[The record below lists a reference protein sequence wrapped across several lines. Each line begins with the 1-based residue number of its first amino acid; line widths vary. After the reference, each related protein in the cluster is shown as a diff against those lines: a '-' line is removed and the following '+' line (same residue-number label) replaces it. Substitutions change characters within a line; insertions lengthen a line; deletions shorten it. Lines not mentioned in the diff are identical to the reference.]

1 VTRGPAETLGRSN
14 HNDKEIDM
22 SQPRVLA
29 TDLVIGESA
38 RWHDGR
44 LWLSN
49 WGAQEILTFDL
60 EGHREVITR
69 VPTTIPFSI
78 DWLPDGQLLVVAGPE
93 QRLLRREPDGS
104 LIDHAD
110 LTGLPGGLNEIVVDG
125 RGTIWV
131 NGGSDF
137 YPDEGVA
144 PGFIA
149 AISPDGVVRQVAD
162 GIAFPNGMAV
172 TEDNSTLIIAES
184 FAGKLTAF
192 EITDGGDLVG
202 RRTFAEVLADGICA
216 DAEGAVWTP
225 SWYENESCCLRV
237 ADGGQVLDR
246 IPLDQSGFACAL
258 GGADGRTLFMLT
270 ADWHMDEDFMD
281 NLHRLTTG
289 PRTGQVLTTTVS
301 VPSAGWPNHR

>member
-1 VTRGPAETLGRSN
+1 MP
-14 HNDKEIDM
+14 
-22 SQPRVLA
+22 QPQVLA

-49 WGAQEILTFDL
+49 WGAAEILTFD
-60 EGHREVITR
+60 EDGHRELITK

-78 DWLPDGQLLVVAGPE
+78 DWLSNGQLLITAGPE
-93 QRLLRREPDGS
+93 QRLLRQEPDGS
-104 LIDHAD
+104 LVDHAD
-110 LTGLPGGLNEIVVDG
+110 LTGLPGGLNEIVIDG
-125 RGTIWV
+125 RGTIYV
-131 NGGSDF
+131 DGGADF

-149 AISPDGVVRQVAD
+149 AISSDGTVRQVAD

-172 TEDNSTLIIAES
+172 TEDNSALIIAES

-192 EITDGGDLVG
+192 DITEDGSLDN
-202 RRTFAEVLADGICA
+202 RRTFADALADGICM

-225 SWYENESCCLRV
+225 SWYDNAPCCLRV
-237 ADGGQVLDR
+237 AEGGEVLDR
-246 IPLDQSGFACAL
+246 IQLDQSGFACAL
-258 GGADGRTLFMLT
+258 GGPDGRTLFMLT

-281 NLHRLTTG
+281 NLNRLTTG
-289 PRTGQVLTTTVS
+289 PHTGHVLTTTVS

>member
-1 VTRGPAETLGRSN
+1 MQAKVF
-14 HNDKEIDM
+14 
-22 SQPRVLA
+22 A

-38 RWHDGR
+38 RWRDGR

-49 WGAQEILTFDL
+49 WGAAELLTFDQ
-60 EGHREVITR
+60 GGRRELVTK

-78 DWLPDGQLLVVAGPE
+78 DWLPSGQLLIVSGPE

-104 LIDHAD
+104 LVDHAD
-110 LTGLPGGLNEIVVDG
+110 LAGLPGGLNEIVVDG
-125 RGTIWV
+125 RGTIYI
-131 NGGSDF
+131 NGGTDF

-149 AISPDGVVRQVAD
+149 AITPDGTVRQVAD
-162 GIAFPNGMAV
+162 NIAFPNGMCV

-184 FAGKLTAF
+184 FATRLTAF
-192 EITDGGDLVG
+192 DITPDGGLDN
-202 RRTFAEVLADGICA
+202 RRTFADVPADGICM

-225 SWYENESCCLRV
+225 SWLDNEPCCIRV
-237 ADGGQVLDR
+237 ADGGEVLDR

-258 GGADGRTLFMLT
+258 GGPDGRTLFMLT
-270 ADWHMDEDFMD
+270 ADWHMGEDFMD

-289 PRTGQVLTTTVS
+289 PHTGHVLTATVR

>member
-1 VTRGPAETLGRSN
+1 MP
-14 HNDKEIDM
+14 
-22 SQPRVLA
+22 QPQVLA

-38 RWHDGR
+38 RWHNGR

-49 WGAQEILTFDL
+49 WGAAEILTFD
-60 EGHREVITR
+60 EDGHRELITK

-78 DWLPDGQLLVVAGPE
+78 DWLSNGQLLITAGPE
-93 QRLLRREPDGS
+93 QRLLRQEPDGS
-104 LIDHAD
+104 LVDHAD
-110 LTGLPGGLNEIVVDG
+110 LTGLPGGLNEIVIDG
-125 RGTIWV
+125 RGTIYV
-131 NGGSDF
+131 DGGADF

-149 AISPDGVVRQVAD
+149 AISSDGTVRQVAD

-192 EITDGGDLVG
+192 DITEDGSLDN
-202 RRTFAEVLADGICA
+202 RRTFADALADGICM

-225 SWYENESCCLRV
+225 SWYDNAPCCLRV
-237 ADGGQVLDR
+237 AEGGEVLDR
-246 IPLDQSGFACAL
+246 IQLDQSGFACAL
-258 GGADGRTLFMLT
+258 GGPEDRTLFMLT
-270 ADWHMDEDFMD
+270 ADWHMDEDFID
-281 NLHRLTTG
+281 NLNRLTTG
-289 PRTGQVLTTTVS
+289 PHTGHVLTTTVS

>member
-1 VTRGPAETLGRSN
+1 
-14 HNDKEIDM
+14 M
-22 SQPRVLA
+22 QPKVFA

-38 RWHDGR
+38 RWREGR
-44 LWLSN
+44 LWLS
-49 WGAQEILTFDL
+49 
-60 EGHREVITR
+60 
-69 VPTTIPFSI
+69 S
-78 DWLPDGQLLVVAGPE
+78 GQLLIVAGPE

-104 LIDHAD
+104 LVDHAD

-125 RGTIWV
+125 RGTIYV
-131 NGGSDF
+131 DGGADF

-149 AISPDGVVRQVAD
+149 AISSDGTVRQVAD

-192 EITDGGDLVG
+192 DITEDGSLDN
-202 RRTFAEVLADGICA
+202 RRTFADALADGICM

-225 SWYENESCCLRV
+225 SWYDNAPCCLRV
-237 ADGGQVLDR
+237 AEGGEVLDR

-258 GGADGRTLFMLT
+258 GGPDGRTLFMLT
-270 ADWHMDEDFMD
+270 ADWHMDEDFID
-281 NLHRLTTG
+281 NLNRLTTG
-289 PRTGQVLTTTVS
+289 PHTGHVLTTTVS

>member
-1 VTRGPAETLGRSN
+1 MQAQVF
-14 HNDKEIDM
+14 
-22 SQPRVLA
+22 A

-38 RWHDGR
+38 RWRDGR

-49 WGAQEILTFDL
+49 WGAAELLTFDL
-60 EGHREVITR
+60 QGRRELVTK

-78 DWLPDGQLLVVAGPE
+78 DWLPSGQLLIVAGPE

-104 LIDHAD
+104 LVDHAD

-125 RGTIWV
+125 RGTIYV
-131 NGGSDF
+131 NGGADF

-149 AISPDGVVRQVAD
+149 AITLDGAVRQIAD
-162 GIAFPNGMAV
+162 NIAFPNGMCV

-184 FAGKLTAF
+184 FAAKLTAF
-192 EITDGGDLVG
+192 DITDDGGLDN
-202 RRTFAEVLADGICA
+202 RRTFAEVLADGICM

-225 SWYENESCCLRV
+225 SWLDNEPCCIRV
-237 ADGGQVLDR
+237 TDGGEVLDR

-258 GGADGRTLFMLT
+258 GGPDGRTLFMLT
-270 ADWHMDEDFMD
+270 ADWHMAEDFMD
-281 NLHRLTTG
+281 NLQRLTTG
-289 PRTGQVLTTTVS
+289 PRTGHVLTTTVT

>member
-1 VTRGPAETLGRSN
+1 MYE
-14 HNDKEIDM
+14 
-22 SQPRVLA
+22 PRLLA

-49 WGAQEILTFDL
+49 WGAAEILAFDL
-60 EGHREVITR
+60 DGHREVITR

-78 DWLPDGQLLVVAGPE
+78 DWLPDGRLLVVAGPE
-93 QRLLRREPDGS
+93 QRLLRQEPDGS
-104 LIDHAD
+104 LVDHAD

-125 RGTIWV
+125 HGTIYV
-131 NGGSDF
+131 NGGADF

-149 AISPDGVVRQVAD
+149 AISPSGTVREVAD
-162 GIAFPNGMAV
+162 QIAFPNGMAV

-192 EITDGGDLVG
+192 DITDDGGLAN
-202 RRTFAEVLADGICA
+202 RRSFAEVPADGICT

-225 SWYENESCCLRV
+225 SLIDNEPCCVRV
-237 ADGGQVLDR
+237 DEGGEVLDR
-246 IPLDQSGFACAL
+246 IPLEQFGFANAL
-258 GGADGRTLFMLT
+258 GGADGRTLFILT

-289 PRTGQVLTTTVS
+289 PRTGQVLTATVA

>member
-1 VTRGPAETLGRSN
+1 
-14 HNDKEIDM
+14 M
-22 SQPRVLA
+22 QPKVFA

-38 RWHDGR
+38 RWRDGR

-49 WGAQEILTFDL
+49 WGAAELLRFDL
-60 EGHREVITR
+60 EGRRELVTK

-78 DWLPDGQLLVVAGPE
+78 DWLPSGQLLIVAGPE

-104 LIDHAD
+104 LVDHAD

-125 RGTIWV
+125 RGTIYV
-131 NGGSDF
+131 NGGADF

-149 AISPDGVVRQVAD
+149 AITPDGTVRQIAD
-162 GIAFPNGMAV
+162 NIAFPNGMCV

-184 FAGKLTAF
+184 FAAKLTAF
-192 EITDGGDLVG
+192 DITENGDLDN
-202 RRTFAEVLADGICA
+202 RRTFDEVLADGICM

-225 SWYENESCCLRV
+225 SWLDNEPCCIRV
-237 ADGGQVLDR
+237 AEGGEVLDR

-258 GGADGRTLFMLT
+258 GGPDGRTLFMLT
-270 ADWHMDEDFMD
+270 ADWHMAEDFMD
-281 NLHRLTTG
+281 NLQRLTTG
-289 PRTGQVLTTTVS
+289 PRTGHVLTTTVT

>member
-1 VTRGPAETLGRSN
+1 VTIE
-14 HNDKEIDM
+14 EINVP
-22 SQPRVLA
+22 QPQVLA

-49 WGAQEILTFDL
+49 WGAAEILTFD
-60 EGHREVITR
+60 EDGHRELITK

-78 DWLPDGQLLVVAGPE
+78 DWLSNGQLLITAGPE
-93 QRLLRREPDGS
+93 QRLLRQEPDGS
-104 LIDHAD
+104 LVDHAD
-110 LTGLPGGLNEIVVDG
+110 LTGLPGGLNEIVIDG
-125 RGTIWV
+125 RGTIYV
-131 NGGSDF
+131 NGGADF

-149 AISPDGVVRQVAD
+149 AISSDGTVRQVAD

-192 EITDGGDLVG
+192 DITEDGSLDN
-202 RRTFAEVLADGICA
+202 RRTFADALADGICM

-225 SWYENESCCLRV
+225 SWYDNAPCCLRV
-237 ADGGQVLDR
+237 AEGGEVLDR

-258 GGADGRTLFMLT
+258 GGPEGRTLFMLT
-270 ADWHMDEDFMD
+270 ADWHMNEDFMD
-281 NLHRLTTG
+281 NLNRLTTG
-289 PRTGQVLTTTVS
+289 PHTGHVLTTTVS

>member
-1 VTRGPAETLGRSN
+1 MP
-14 HNDKEIDM
+14 
-22 SQPRVLA
+22 QPQVLA

-38 RWHDGR
+38 RWHNGR

-49 WGAQEILTFDL
+49 WGAAEILTFD
-60 EGHREVITR
+60 EDGHRELITK

-78 DWLPDGQLLVVAGPE
+78 DWLSNGQLLITAGPE
-93 QRLLRREPDGS
+93 QRLLRQEPDGS
-104 LIDHAD
+104 LVDHAD
-110 LTGLPGGLNEIVVDG
+110 LTGLPGGLNEIVIDG
-125 RGTIWV
+125 RGTV
-131 NGGSDF
+131 YVDGGADF

-149 AISPDGVVRQVAD
+149 AISSDGTVRQVAD

-192 EITDGGDLVG
+192 DITEDGSLDN
-202 RRTFAEVLADGICA
+202 RRTFADALADGICM
-216 DAEGAVWTP
+216 DVEGAVWTP
-225 SWYENESCCLRV
+225 SWYDNAPCCLRV
-237 ADGGQVLDR
+237 AEGGEVLDR
-246 IPLDQSGFACAL
+246 IQLDQSGFACAL
-258 GGADGRTLFMLT
+258 GGPDGRTLFMLT

-281 NLHRLTTG
+281 NLNRLTTG
-289 PRTGQVLTTTVS
+289 PHTGHVLTTTVS

>member
-1 VTRGPAETLGRSN
+1 MGLSHPGILTKE
-14 HNDKEIDM
+14 EIDVT
-22 SQPRVLA
+22 QPEVLA

-49 WGAQEILTFDL
+49 WGAAELLAFD
-60 EGHREVITR
+60 EQGHRELITR

-78 DWLPDGQLLVVAGPE
+78 DWLPDGQLLIVAGPE
-93 QRLLRREPDGS
+93 QRLLRQEPDGS
-104 LIDHAD
+104 LVDHAD
-110 LTGLPGGLNEIVVDG
+110 LAGLPGGLNEIVVDG
-125 RGTIWV
+125 RGTIYV
-131 NGGSDF
+131 NGGNDF
-137 YPDEGVA
+137 YPDEGIA

-149 AISPDGVVRQVAD
+149 AISPDGTVRQVAD

-184 FAGKLTAF
+184 FASKMTAF
-192 EITDGGDLVG
+192 TITEDGGLDN
-202 RRTFAEVLADGICA
+202 RRTFAEVLADGICT

-237 ADGGQVLDR
+237 ADGGEVLDR
-246 IPLDQSGFACAL
+246 IPLDQAGFACAL

-270 ADWHMDEDFMD
+270 ADWHMNEDFMD
-281 NLHRLTTG
+281 NLDRLTTG

-301 VPSAGWPNHR
+301 VPSAGWPNRR

>member
-1 VTRGPAETLGRSN
+1 MP
-14 HNDKEIDM
+14 
-22 SQPRVLA
+22 QPQVLA

-49 WGAQEILTFDL
+49 WGAAEILTFD
-60 EGHREVITR
+60 EDGHRELITK

-78 DWLPDGQLLVVAGPE
+78 DWLSNGQLLITAGPE
-93 QRLLRREPDGS
+93 QRLLRQEPDGS
-104 LIDHAD
+104 LVDHAD
-110 LTGLPGGLNEIVVDG
+110 LTGLPGGLNEIVIDG
-125 RGTIWV
+125 RGTIYV
-131 NGGSDF
+131 NGGADF

-149 AISPDGVVRQVAD
+149 AISSDGTVRQVAD

-192 EITDGGDLVG
+192 DITEDGSLDN
-202 RRTFAEVLADGICA
+202 RRTFADALADGICM

-225 SWYENESCCLRV
+225 SWYDNAPCCLRV
-237 ADGGQVLDR
+237 AEGGEVLDR

-258 GGADGRTLFMLT
+258 GGPEGRTLFMLT
-270 ADWHMDEDFMD
+270 ADWHMNEDFMD
-281 NLHRLTTG
+281 NLNRLTTG
-289 PRTGQVLTTTVS
+289 PHTGHVLTTTVS

>member
-1 VTRGPAETLGRSN
+1 
-14 HNDKEIDM
+14 M
-22 SQPRVLA
+22 
-29 TDLVIGESA
+29 
-38 RWHDGR
+38 
-44 LWLSN
+44 SN
-49 WGAQEILTFDL
+49 WGAAEILTFDE
-60 EGHREVITR
+60 EGHREVVTQ

-104 LIDHAD
+104 LVDHAD
-110 LTGLPGGLNEIVVDG
+110 LSGLPGGLNEIVIDG
-125 RGTIWV
+125 RGTIYV

-137 YPDEGVA
+137 LAEEGVA

-149 AISPDGVVRQVAD
+149 AITSDGAVRQVAD

-184 FAGKLTAF
+184 FASKLTAF
-192 EITDGGDLVG
+192 DITDDGGLDN
-202 RRTFAEVLADGICA
+202 RRTFAPVLADGICM

-237 ADGGQVLDR
+237 ADGGEMLDR
-246 IPLDQSGFACAL
+246 IPLEHSGFACAL
-258 GGADGRTLFMLT
+258 GGDDGRTLFMLT

-281 NLHRLTTG
+281 NLQRLTTG
-289 PRTGQVLTTTVS
+289 PRTGRVLATTVS
-301 VPSAGWPNHR
+301 VPAAGYPNHR

>member
-1 VTRGPAETLGRSN
+1 VTIE
-14 HNDKEIDM
+14 EINVP
-22 SQPRVLA
+22 QPQVLA

-49 WGAQEILTFDL
+49 WGAAEILTFD
-60 EGHREVITR
+60 EDGHRELITK

-78 DWLPDGQLLVVAGPE
+78 DWLSNGQLLITAGPE
-93 QRLLRREPDGS
+93 QRLLRQEPDGS
-104 LIDHAD
+104 LVDHAD
-110 LTGLPGGLNEIVVDG
+110 LTGLPGGLNEIVIDG
-125 RGTIWV
+125 RGTIYV
-131 NGGSDF
+131 NGGADF

-149 AISPDGVVRQVAD
+149 AISSDGTVRQVAD

-192 EITDGGDLVG
+192 DITEDGSLDN
-202 RRTFAEVLADGICA
+202 RRTFADALADGICM

-225 SWYENESCCLRV
+225 SWYDNAPCCLRV
-237 ADGGQVLDR
+237 AEGGDVLDR

-258 GGADGRTLFMLT
+258 GGPEGRTLFMLT

-281 NLHRLTTG
+281 NLNRLTTG
-289 PRTGQVLTTTVS
+289 PHTGHVLTTTVS

>member
-1 VTRGPAETLGRSN
+1 VIE
-14 HNDKEIDM
+14 EIDM
-22 SQPRVLA
+22 HQPEILA
-29 TDLVIGESA
+29 ADLVIGESA

-49 WGAQEILTFDL
+49 WGAQEILAFDPN
-60 EGHREVITR
+60 GHREVITR

-93 QRLLRREPDGS
+93 QRLLRQEPDGS

-125 RGTIWV
+125 RGTIYV
-131 NGGSDF
+131 NGGADF

-149 AISPDGVVRQVAD
+149 AISPDGILRQVAD

-184 FAGKLTAF
+184 FASKLTAF
-192 EITDGGDLVG
+192 DITDDGGLTN
-202 RRTFAEVLADGICA
+202 RRIFAEVLADGICM
-216 DAEGAVWTP
+216 DSDGAVWTP

-246 IPLDQSGFACAL
+246 IPLEHSGFACAL
-258 GGADGRTLFMLT
+258 GGDDGRTLFMLT

-281 NLHRLTTG
+281 NLERLTTG

-301 VPSAGWPNHR
+301 VPAAGWPNHR

>member
-1 VTRGPAETLGRSN
+1 VT
-14 HNDKEIDM
+14 KEIDM
-22 SQPRVLA
+22 PQPQVLA

-49 WGAQEILTFDL
+49 WGAAEILTFD
-60 EGHREVITR
+60 EDGHRELITK

-78 DWLPDGQLLVVAGPE
+78 DWLSNGQLLITAGPE
-93 QRLLRREPDGS
+93 QRLLRQEPDGS
-104 LIDHAD
+104 LVDHAD
-110 LTGLPGGLNEIVVDG
+110 LTGLPGGLNEIVIDG
-125 RGTIWV
+125 RGTIYV
-131 NGGSDF
+131 DGGADF

-149 AISPDGVVRQVAD
+149 AISSDGTVRQVAD

-192 EITDGGDLVG
+192 DITEDGSLDN
-202 RRTFAEVLADGICA
+202 RRTFADALADGICM

-225 SWYENESCCLRV
+225 SWYDNAPCCLRV
-237 ADGGQVLDR
+237 AEGGEVLDR
-246 IPLDQSGFACAL
+246 IQLDQSGFACAL
-258 GGADGRTLFMLT
+258 GGPDGRTLFMLT

-281 NLHRLTTG
+281 NLNRLTTG
-289 PRTGQVLTTTVS
+289 PHTGHVLTTTVS

>member
-1 VTRGPAETLGRSN
+1 
-14 HNDKEIDM
+14 M
-22 SQPRVLA
+22 SEPRVLA

-38 RWHDGR
+38 RWHDDR

-49 WGAQEILTFDL
+49 WGAAEILTFD
-60 EGHREVITR
+60 EGGHREVATQ

-78 DWLPDGQLLVVAGPE
+78 DWLPNGQLLVAAGPE

-104 LIDHAD
+104 LVDYAD

-125 RGTIWV
+125 RGTIYV
-131 NGGSDF
+131 NGGADF

-149 AISPDGVVRQVAD
+149 TISPDGVVRQVAD

-184 FAGKLTAF
+184 FASKLTAF
-192 EITDGGDLVG
+192 EITDDGGLTD
-202 RRTFAEVLADGICA
+202 RRTFADVLADGICL

-225 SWYENESCCLRV
+225 SWIDNESCCVRV
-237 ADGGQVLDR
+237 ADGGQILDR

-258 GGADGRTLFMLT
+258 GGADSRTLFMLT

-281 NLHRLTTG
+281 NLNRLTTG

-301 VPSAGWPNHR
+301 VPAAGYPNHR

>member
-1 VTRGPAETLGRSN
+1 VTIE
-14 HNDKEIDM
+14 EINVP
-22 SQPRVLA
+22 QPQVLA

-49 WGAQEILTFDL
+49 WGAAEILTLD
-60 EGHREVITR
+60 EDGHRELITK

-78 DWLPDGQLLVVAGPE
+78 DWLSNGQLLITAGPE
-93 QRLLRREPDGS
+93 QRLLRQEPDGS
-104 LIDHAD
+104 LVDHAD
-110 LTGLPGGLNEIVVDG
+110 LTGLPGGLNEIVIDG
-125 RGTIWV
+125 RGTIYV
-131 NGGSDF
+131 NGGADF

-149 AISPDGVVRQVAD
+149 AISSDGTVRQVAD

-192 EITDGGDLVG
+192 DITEDGSLDN
-202 RRTFAEVLADGICA
+202 RRTFADALADGICM

-225 SWYENESCCLRV
+225 SWYDNAPCCLRV
-237 ADGGQVLDR
+237 AEGGEVLDR

-258 GGADGRTLFMLT
+258 GGPEGRTLFMLT

-281 NLHRLTTG
+281 NLNRLTTG
-289 PRTGQVLTTTVS
+289 PHTGHVLTTTVS

>member
-1 VTRGPAETLGRSN
+1 MATMPQSHL
-14 HNDKEIDM
+14 
-22 SQPRVLA
+22 LA
-29 TDLVIGESA
+29 GDLVIGESA

-49 WGAQEILTFDL
+49 WGAQEILAFDL
-60 EGHREVITR
+60 EGHHELITK

-78 DWLPDGQLLVVAGPE
+78 DWLPDGRLLVVTGTE
-93 QRLLRREPDGS
+93 GRLLRQESDGS
-104 LIDHAD
+104 LVDHVD

-125 RGTIWV
+125 RGTIYV
-131 NGGSDF
+131 NGGTDF
-137 YPDEGVA
+137 YPEKGAA

-149 AISPDGVVRQVAD
+149 MISPDGAVRQVAD
-162 GIAFPNGMAV
+162 GLAFPNGMAV

-184 FAGKLTAF
+184 FASKLTAF
-192 EITDGGDLVG
+192 DITTDGGLSD
-202 RRTFAEVLADGICA
+202 RRTFADVPADGICL

-225 SWYENESCCLRV
+225 SWYDEEPCCLRV
-237 ADGGQVLDR
+237 ADGGEVLDR

-258 GGADGRTLFMLT
+258 GGSEGQTLFMLT
-270 ADWHMDEDFMD
+270 ADWHMGEDFMD

-289 PRTGQVLTTTVS
+289 PRTGHVLTATVT

>member
-1 VTRGPAETLGRSN
+1 MQAKVF
-14 HNDKEIDM
+14 
-22 SQPRVLA
+22 A

-38 RWHDGR
+38 RWRDGR

-49 WGAQEILTFDL
+49 WGAAELLTFDL
-60 EGHREVITR
+60 QGRRELVTK

-78 DWLPDGQLLVVAGPE
+78 DWLPSGQLLIVAGPE

-104 LIDHAD
+104 LVDHAD

-125 RGTIWV
+125 RGTIYV
-131 NGGSDF
+131 NGGADF

-149 AISPDGVVRQVAD
+149 AITPDGTVRQIAD
-162 GIAFPNGMAV
+162 NIAFPNGMCV

-184 FAGKLTAF
+184 FAAKLTAF
-192 EITDGGDLVG
+192 DITENGDLDN
-202 RRTFAEVLADGICA
+202 RRTFAEVLADGICM

-225 SWYENESCCLRV
+225 SWLDNEPCCIRV
-237 ADGGQVLDR
+237 AEGGEVLDR

-258 GGADGRTLFMLT
+258 GGPDGRTLFMLT
-270 ADWHMDEDFMD
+270 ADWHMGEDFMD

-289 PRTGQVLTTTVS
+289 PPTGHVLTATVP
-301 VPSAGWPNHR
+301 VPSAGWPNHP